1 MTIFNNELE
10 MACKE
15 PINIRSEFFFINLEE
30 EEKVNREEAGS
41 CFASNEYFIL
51 YINNNYSVKTHV
63 SRHIFIIEILN

>member
-1 MTIFNNELE
+1 

-15 PINIRSEFFFINLEE
+15 TINIRSEIFFINLEE

-63 SRHIFIIEILN
+63 S